1 MEKNLKNNKNI
12 GIFAAKSRKRLNSI
26 GLSIVKFL
34 GVENN
39 VIFIEM
45 VDMLNGTP
53 LIDIKPFFT
62 KIDNIRNTKSA
73 WLDNQENIPI
83 RDLRSDLRFK

>member
-1 MEKNLKNNKNI
+1 
-12 GIFAAKSRKRLNSI
+12 
-26 GLSIVKFL
+26 
-34 GVENN
+34 
-39 VIFIEM
+39 
-45 VDMLNGTP
+45 MLNGTP

-73 WLDNQENIPI
+73 WLDDQENIPI